1 MKGKGIFGFAKEIIT
16 FILIAGLFFA
26 FLALFNNDVAALIR
40 WGITTVWEAITAVKD
55 WILQNKLL
63 ESFVK

>member
-26 FLALFNNDVAALIR
+26 FLALFF
-40 WGITTVWEAITAVKD
+40 GVKA
-55 WILQNKLL
+55 WQKVHWKML
-63 ESFVK
+63 